1 MALKTLVKVSG
12 VNNLSNARYCA
23 GMGVDMLGFD
33 MDNMPIE
40 QYTEIRNWVAG
51 VKIVGETNET
61 DVEKVLLK
69 IEAYKPDLVEITD
82 FDLAVE
88 LFKRSEIEVIF
99 VENSVKSILNYTD
112 NIKFLEF
119 KKIDSSTMEL
129 FFSYAAEPYLLVAAN
144 NLNANNIK
152 LEGKK
157 FGITIEADIEERPG
171 FSNFENT
178 MELLESLEVE

>member
-119 KKIDSSTMEL
+119 KKIDSSAMEL
-129 FFSYAAEPYLLVAAN
+129 FFSYAAEPYLLVAVN
-144 NLNANNIK
+144 NLSANNIK
-152 LEGKK
+152 LEGNK